1 MNKLLTLGLTLA
13 VTASASA
20 QVVRLEVD
28 YIDNLGKV
36 PGDTYRIYA
45 VMESEGDILDAV
57 YGEASAPMR
66 ITSSEGFYQH
76 PKGGALSADIQRYDT
91 MSDEALLY
99 DSWVTIGAEDNYMN
113 AVSGFIMED
122 ALADFEDYGLA
133 ILLRQG
139 MVEESFVNERVKVL
153 AENKKLA
160 ELREGCEIATNDG
173 AWFVTP
179 DKRQAAA
186 GPSKRILLMQLTTQG
201 EVNGLINLHGR
212 TKAVTDSEGNPV
224 GAPGVIQSEGLTFVC
239 QRPR

>member
-13 VTASASA
+13 VTATASA
-20 QVVRLEVD
+20 QFVRLEVD
-28 YIDNLGKV
+28 YIDNKGLV
-36 PGDTYRIYA
+36 PGNTYRVYA
-45 VMESEGDILDAV
+45 VMENEGDILDAV

-66 ITSSEGFYQH
+66 ITASKGFYQH

-91 MSDEALLY
+91 MTDESLLY

-113 AVSGFIMED
+113 AVSGFIMEE
-122 ALADFEDYGLA
+122 ALSAFD
-133 ILLRQG
+133 QG
-139 MVEESFVNERVKVL
+139 G
-153 AENKKLA
+153 
-160 ELREGCEIATNDG
+160 ELSTNDG

-212 TKAVTDSEGNPV
+212 TKAVTDSDGNAV
-224 GAPGVIQSEGLTFVC
+224 GGQEVIQSEGLTFVC
-239 QRPR
+239 SRPR